1 VHTPSITSVT
11 NSRVKSWI
19 ALGKRSE
26 RDASGS
32 FLVEGL
38 RESERIGELTPILE
52 TIWCEAYAHVDAP
65 RNAVTV
71 SQHVFDRISRRTN
84 PDGVA
89 VIAKTPYLG
98 IDTFS
103 PSSPVLTIVADGI
116 EKPGNIGAM
125 LRTCDAL
132 GAAFIASQLR
142 TDVVNPNV
150 VRAAQGSLFATPTAL
165 VDRSTAVA
173 WCTANS
179 QMLVLRPGATAKV
192 WDIDLTQPTSVVVGA
207 EHDGVGAEWDGVGT
221 GVSIPMVGVADS
233 LNASI
238 SAAIVIAEANRQ
250 RSM

>member
-1 VHTPSITSVT
+1 
-11 NSRVKSWI
+11 
-19 ALGKRSE
+19 
-26 RDASGS
+26 
-32 FLVEGL
+32 
-38 RESERIGELTPILE
+38 
-52 TIWCEAYAHVDAP
+52 VDAP

-103 PSSPVLTIVADGI
+103 PPSPVLTVVADGI

-132 GAAFIASQLR
+132 GAAFIASELG

-165 VDRSTAVA
+165 VDRATAVA

-179 QMLVLRPGATAKV
+179 QVLVLRPDATAKV
-192 WDIDLTQPTSVVVGA
+192 WDIDLTRPTSIVVGA

-221 GVSIPMVGVADS
+221 GVSIPMVGIADS
-233 LNASI
+233 LNTSI

-250 RSM
+250 RST

>member
-1 VHTPSITSVT
+1 MHTPSITSVT
-11 NSRVKSWI
+11 NSRVKTWI

-26 RDASGS
+26 RDESGS

-103 PSSPVLTIVADGI
+103 PPSPVLTVVADGI

-132 GAAFIASQLR
+132 GAAFIASELG
-142 TDVVNPNV
+142 TDVRRIALDADERYLLASDALANRLHLIDV
-150 VRAAQGSLFATPTAL
+150 AAWRRVATLETPPRPFGIVFDEERNLFW
-165 VDRSTAVA
+165 VA
-173 WCTANS
+173 
-179 QMLVLRPGATAKV
+179 
-192 WDIDLTQPTSVVVGA
+192 IFEGA
-207 EHDGVGAEWDGVGT
+207 ELVAVWRGVRSPVPRGRDHGANESPD
-221 GVSIPMVGVADS
+221 PR
-233 LNASI
+233 
-238 SAAIVIAEANRQ
+238 SAG
-250 RSM
+250 